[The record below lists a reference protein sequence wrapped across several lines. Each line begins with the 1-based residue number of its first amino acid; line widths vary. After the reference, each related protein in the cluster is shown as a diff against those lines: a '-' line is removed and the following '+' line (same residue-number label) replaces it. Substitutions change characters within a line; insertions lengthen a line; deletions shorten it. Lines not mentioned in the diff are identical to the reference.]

1 MSEEY
6 DIVSFNGTRIIDG
19 WIELA
24 KGNKTLEQLQGEFR
38 RKWGRYLLT
47 AFPLLREGESQEQLL
62 ERGELYQRPHVELYT
77 VASTYQDVRPKISAE
92 ANISHITFMEDAKL
106 AGFRIEAVTSIDMSA
121 PLYRRILRREPRRTE
136 HTFVLI
142 TPPRQAPQK

>member
-6 DIVSFNGTRIIDG
+6 DIVSFNGAKLIDN

-24 KGNKTLEQLQGEFR
+24 EGNKTLEQQQGEFR

-62 ERGELYQRPHVELYT
+62 ERGELYQRPHVEFYT
-77 VASTYQDVRPKISAE
+77 VASTFQDLIKSE
-92 ANISHITFMEDAKL
+92 ENTNIRHITFMKDAKL
-106 AGFRIEAVTSIDMSA
+106 AGFQIETVTSIDTSA
-121 PLYRRILRREPRRTE
+121 AWYRRILRREPRQTE
-136 HTFVLI
+136 YTFVLI
-142 TPPRQAPQK
+142 TPPRQTPQK